1 MEQPFWVST
10 VRKRKGCRQLCHALH
25 RVLGHPQ
32 HRGDG
37 VKGKNLG
44 RGAVMGAFR
53 VYFTAVFNNQN
64 DQSLKRGEKN
74 IAPSRRWP
82 PHPRPSAGS
91 VESSC
96 SKVSTK
102 LTWGTCRALQ
112 LEDLLLCPLQNRSD
126 GLLLKSWLRAWLTL
140 DLCLLSISGVSCA
153 LLWPFMLRTSSH
165 CG

>member
-1 MEQPFWVST
+1 MRCIVCWAIPSTEEMGLRGRIWDVVQWWVLLECILLPSLT
-10 VRKRKGCRQLCHALH
+10 TRMISHLN
-25 RVLGHPQ
+25 
-32 HRGDG
+32 RG
-37 VKGKNLG
+37 
-44 RGAVMGAFR
+44 
-53 VYFTAVFNNQN
+53 
-64 DQSLKRGEKN
+64 KN